1 MWGCPQNSHLRP
13 LEDSRSSWGPP
24 GSSPD
29 PCRRQQDPL
38 NPAEDPLDPTRIS
51 LFLDT
56 CSSLD
61 RDKFGRRMERTM
73 LHPSIAGGRQQPW
86 GIKTQPER
94 IVPASRRT
102 HRKQPYVF
110 DALLLD
116 AYLFLPWFLIG

>member
-1 MWGCPQNSHLRP
+1 MDFVGGREERGQIVGNIQILY
-13 LEDSRSSWGPP
+13 ENG
-24 GSSPD
+24 
-29 PCRRQQDPL
+29 
-38 NPAEDPLDPTRIS
+38 IS

-94 IVPASRRT
+94 IVPASRRA